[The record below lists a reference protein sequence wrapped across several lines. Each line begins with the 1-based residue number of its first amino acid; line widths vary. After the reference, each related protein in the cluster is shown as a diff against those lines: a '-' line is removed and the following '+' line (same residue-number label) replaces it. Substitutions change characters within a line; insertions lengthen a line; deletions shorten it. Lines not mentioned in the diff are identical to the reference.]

1 MMGAL
6 IRALTNNA
14 VENIEEALG
23 MTDATS
29 SAMKH
34 AIAEWY
40 AAWYGRAPT
49 KTEDPCQRLPYA
61 IVNKLCKATF
71 GEYDS
76 GLQHT
81 DSAKGKYLDCVRNT
95 FDACKTSFM
104 TQAMIGGEAW
114 AKPVPMPDG
123 RLTWQIVGRDSIIIL
138 GRDASG
144 IPSDMALCEKSVSA
158 DHHFYTLVER
168 RTSFAG
174 RLTIQYRLYCSDN
187 KSTLGRRVPLA
198 SLPQYERLEDEYTF
212 AVPIDGV
219 GMVFLRM
226 PITNCVDGSADGVSI
241 YEPAMGLI
249 HRINEN
255 ELQFSREFELGR
267 MRVVASAD
275 ILRTHNGK
283 KLLTDDVFVGLD
295 GNEQSVGITP
305 FAPAL
310 RNESYEARRQTYL
323 KAIENLLGIKRGIL
337 SDAEAVSKTA
347 TEINSSAGD
356 YSLSIMDFQHLYYD
370 ALQAALRLGD
380 QIGQAYRLC
389 DASAW
394 DADELAVTWGNGVL
408 YDADQEWTE
417 RKELVQ
423 MGLLKPELALA
434 WKFDLPAETE
444 ADLAE
449 IRKNYTLV
457 TAVSVTAHRYIPG
470 EASEELY
477 KDTLEPGTY
486 RVTFDAPAVADS
498 LAVRGAELSERGVN
512 HCTLTVSKAAEV
524 CVTGRKYSD
533 SATVLRR
540 EASNLPS
547 NAQGNEVSVPDATL
561 VSPDRAAAVAARV
574 LDYYAQRYEQTF
586 RMVAGDEKLADR
598 LIVESFGGEMVR
610 GVVTKL
616 EFDLTGGFLADAK
629 IVGRKLSN
637 NAAAYAGEEIHAGER
652 SFI

>member
-40 AAWYGRAPT
+40 AAWYGRVPT

-81 DSAKGKYLDCVRNT
+81 DSAKGKYLDCVRSA

-144 IPSDMALCEKSVSA
+144 IPSDVALCEKSVSA

-219 GMVFLRM
+219 GMVFLRILSPEDIQQLIKRPQM
-226 PITNCVDGSADGVSI
+226 QGIGAVGNAGALFTCEKVFGYSQKNAEGWFKALKKKYPLYKGESGKIEDALAQRIAFAEELRRDGAK
-241 YEPAMGLI
+241 YGLI
-249 HRINEN
+249 
-255 ELQFSREFELGR
+255 FSR
-267 MRVVASAD
+267 
-275 ILRTHNGK
+275 
-283 KLLTDDVFVGLD
+283 
-295 GNEQSVGITP
+295 
-305 FAPAL
+305 
-310 RNESYEARRQTYL
+310 
-323 KAIENLLGIKRGIL
+323 
-337 SDAEAVSKTA
+337 
-347 TEINSSAGD
+347 
-356 YSLSIMDFQHLYYD
+356 
-370 ALQAALRLGD
+370 
-380 QIGQAYRLC
+380 
-389 DASAW
+389 
-394 DADELAVTWGNGVL
+394 
-408 YDADQEWTE
+408 
-417 RKELVQ
+417 
-423 MGLLKPELALA
+423 
-434 WKFDLPAETE
+434 
-444 ADLAE
+444 
-449 IRKNYTLV
+449 
-457 TAVSVTAHRYIPG
+457 
-470 EASEELY
+470 
-477 KDTLEPGTY
+477 
-486 RVTFDAPAVADS
+486 
-498 LAVRGAELSERGVN
+498 
-512 HCTLTVSKAAEV
+512 
-524 CVTGRKYSD
+524 
-533 SATVLRR
+533 
-540 EASNLPS
+540 
-547 NAQGNEVSVPDATL
+547 
-561 VSPDRAAAVAARV
+561 
-574 LDYYAQRYEQTF
+574 
-586 RMVAGDEKLADR
+586 
-598 LIVESFGGEMVR
+598 
-610 GVVTKL
+610 
-616 EFDLTGGFLADAK
+616 
-629 IVGRKLSN
+629 
-637 NAAAYAGEEIHAGER
+637 
-652 SFI
+652 

>member
-40 AAWYGRAPT
+40 AAWYGRVPT

-81 DSAKGKYLDCVRNT
+81 DTAKGKYLDCVRST

-144 IPSDMALCEKSVSA
+144 IPSDVALCEKSVSA

-283 KLLTDDVFVGLD
+283 KSLTDDVFVGLD
-295 GNEQSVGITP
+295 GNEQSIGITP
-305 FAPAL
+305 FAPTL

-337 SDAEAVSKTA
+337 SDAEVVSKTA

-394 DADELAVTWGNGVL
+394 SADELTVTWGNGVL
-408 YDADQEWTE
+408 YDADQVFGREPSSKVME
-417 RKELVQ
+417 VFNDYDAELVNIYRCIKYHPDALQ
-423 MGLLKPELALA
+423 HELDMLPDAREVFFDCLAQEQVRGLTDIQRAARSLYLIKASFGTDRRTFATAPKGVCNISASFPAVQERLRRVIIENLDFEHLIKTYDRENAL
-434 WKFDLPAETE
+434 FYCDPPYFETE
-444 ADLAE
+444 
-449 IRKNYTLV
+449 KY
-457 TAVSVTAHRYIPG
+457 
-470 EASEELY
+470 
-477 KDTLEPGTY
+477 Y
-486 RVTFDAPAVADS
+486 RARFQ
-498 LAVRGAELSERGVN
+498 E
-512 HCTLTVSKAAEV
+512 
-524 CVTGRKYSD
+524 SD
-533 SATVLRR
+533 HKR
-540 EASNLPS
+540 
-547 NAQGNEVSVPDATL
+547 
-561 VSPDRAAAVAARV
+561 
-574 LDYYAQRYEQTF
+574 
-586 RMVAGDEKLADR
+586 
-598 LIVESFGGEMVR
+598 
-610 GVVTKL
+610 
-616 EFDLTGGFLADAK
+616 LADALHSIK
-629 IVGRKLSN
+629 GRFLLSYN
-637 NAAAYAGEEIHAGER
+637 DCPQVRELYADCIIEPVSRRNTLSAQSVDGYKEVLVRNYEL
-652 SFI
+652 

>member
-1 MMGAL
+1 
-6 IRALTNNA
+6 
-14 VENIEEALG
+14 
-23 MTDATS
+23 
-29 SAMKH
+29 
-34 AIAEWY
+34 
-40 AAWYGRAPT
+40 
-49 KTEDPCQRLPYA
+49 
-61 IVNKLCKATF
+61 
-71 GEYDS
+71 
-76 GLQHT
+76 
-81 DSAKGKYLDCVRNT
+81 
-95 FDACKTSFM
+95 
-104 TQAMIGGEAW
+104 
-114 AKPVPMPDG
+114 MPDG

-144 IPSDMALCEKSVSA
+144 IPSDVALCEKSVSA

-283 KLLTDDVFVGLD
+283 KSLTDDVFVGLD
-295 GNEQSVGITP
+295 GNEQSIGITP
-305 FAPAL
+305 FAPTL

-337 SDAEAVSKTA
+337 SDAEVVSKTA

-394 DADELAVTWGNGVL
+394 SADELTVTWGNGVL

-449 IRKNYTLV
+449 IRKNYM
-457 TAVSVTAHRYIPG
+457 P
-470 EASEELY
+470 EL
-477 KDTLEPGTY
+477 KDLEG
-486 RVTFDAPAVADS
+486 
-498 LAVRGAELSERGVN
+498 
-512 HCTLTVSKAAEV
+512 
-524 CVTGRKYSD
+524 
-533 SATVLRR
+533 
-540 EASNLPS
+540 
-547 NAQGNEVSVPDATL
+547 
-561 VSPDRAAAVAARV
+561 
-574 LDYYAQRYEQTF
+574 
-586 RMVAGDEKLADR
+586 
-598 LIVESFGGEMVR
+598 
-610 GVVTKL
+610 
-616 EFDLTGGFLADAK
+616 
-629 IVGRKLSN
+629 
-637 NAAAYAGEEIHAGER
+637 
-652 SFI
+652 